1 MKFFCSFFSGAF
13 LTWGFYLSVPYLS
26 NARALDFIDESL
38 KNNQRVQWESERRLN
53 QEEPTIEQ
61 RYAKLEAEMIAA
73 LTADKDLPDD
83 AARASKEVYKALFTD
98 GTSLAPSLAAL
109 LKARKDEKIRVAENQ
124 WLSFQGFSEVL
135 SVDCAKV
142 VQSHLIDSSLSRAK
156 AKRFLAEGGDLFAA
170 FTGSWD
176 GAYYQGVTQQTEADG
191 KIGTRGD
198 YQHEWQET
206 KEIGSEWL
214 MQSVFIINKSNHNL
228 TVAVNS
234 ASKETGEIVGAVEYN
249 KKITRPHAGYF
260 VDQSTILWMV
270 AEPNGTLA
278 EPRFSFFIEHITPQ
292 RVYLLL
298 GVQFRWSR
306 AAQKLIFE
314 QFMGGSYQAP
324 TPQM

>member
-1 MKFFCSFFSGAF
+1 MKFFYSFLSGAF
-13 LTWGFYLSVPYLS
+13 LAWSFYLAVPYLS
-26 NARALDFIDESL
+26 NARALGLIDKSIR
-38 KNNQRVQWESERRLN
+38 NSQRIQWESERRLN

-73 LTADKDLPDD
+73 LTANKDLPDD
-83 AARASKEVYKALFTD
+83 AARASKEVYKALFID
-98 GTSLAPSLAAL
+98 GASLAPSLAAL
-109 LKARKDEKIRVAENQ
+109 LKERKDEKVRVAENQ
-124 WLSFQGFSEVL
+124 WLSFQGFGEIL

-142 VQSHLIDSSLSRAK
+142 LQSHLIDSSLSRAK
-156 AKRFLAEGGDLFAA
+156 AKRFLAKGGDPFAA

-176 GAYYQGVTQQTEADG
+176 GTYYQGVTQQTEADG
-191 KIGTRGD
+191 QIGTRGD
-198 YQHEWQET
+198 YKHEWQET
-206 KEIGSEWL
+206 KEIESRWL
-214 MQSVFIINKSNHNL
+214 MQPVFITDKSNHSL

-234 ASKETGEIVGAVEYN
+234 ASKETGEMVGAVEYN

-260 VDQSTILWMV
+260 VDPSTILWVV
-270 AEPNGTLA
+270 AEPNGTRA
-278 EPRFSFFIEHITPQ
+278 EPRFSFFFEHITPQ

-324 TPQM
+324 TPPM